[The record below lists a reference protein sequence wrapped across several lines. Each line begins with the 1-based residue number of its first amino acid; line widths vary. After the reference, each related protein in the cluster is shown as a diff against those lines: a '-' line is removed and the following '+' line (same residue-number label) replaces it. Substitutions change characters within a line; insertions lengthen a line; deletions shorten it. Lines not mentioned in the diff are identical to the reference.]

1 MEELIYWGIIFL
13 FYLFSAYRSRQKK
26 VETEEFQ
33 VVEPSPQ
40 TENRNSRTDFNNIFE
55 FLDEAME
62 KSALNLDDDLASN
75 INQQSNDD
83 LLIQH
88 QSKQLNQ
95 SVINEVPDL
104 NIVDKEDST
113 INIKDKH
120 LDHLQSRIN
129 TNNVVTHSEQKL
141 LTLQNK
147 LKNKPTKLA
156 IVMQAIFDPP
166 KSQGILMKLLI
177 MGPPGAGKGTQAK
190 ILAQKFNLVHLSTG
204 DILRKEIDRNSE
216 VGLKAQT
223 YMNAG
228 NLVPDEVLLEMMN
241 STLTELKDNGVIL
254 DGFPRTIPQADGLS
268 KIFQSLNQNIDAI
281 INIEVDKDVLIRR
294 LVERAKNS
302 GRADDT
308 EEVIKNRQNVYL
320 ELTAPLI
327 EFYHGNI
334 INIDGDGSID
344 KVTERILKR
353 IP

>member
-26 VETEEFQ
+26 VEAEEFH

-40 TENRNSRTDFNNIFE
+40 TENRNSRKDFNNIFE

-83 LLIQH
+83 LPTQH

-166 KSQGILMKLLI
+166 KSQGI
-177 MGPPGAGKGTQAK
+177 
-190 ILAQKFNLVHLSTG
+190 
-204 DILRKEIDRNSE
+204 
-216 VGLKAQT
+216 
-223 YMNAG
+223 
-228 NLVPDEVLLEMMN
+228 
-241 STLTELKDNGVIL
+241 
-254 DGFPRTIPQADGLS
+254 
-268 KIFQSLNQNIDAI
+268 
-281 INIEVDKDVLIRR
+281 
-294 LVERAKNS
+294 
-302 GRADDT
+302 
-308 EEVIKNRQNVYL
+308 
-320 ELTAPLI
+320 
-327 EFYHGNI
+327 
-334 INIDGDGSID
+334 
-344 KVTERILKR
+344 
-353 IP
+353 

>member
-26 VETEEFQ
+26 VEAEEFQ
-33 VVEPSPQ
+33 VAEPSPQ
-40 TENRNSRTDFNNIFE
+40 TENRNARTNFNNIFE

-83 LLIQH
+83 LLTQH

-104 NIVDKEDST
+104 NIVDKKDST
-113 INIKDKH
+113 IDIKDKH

-166 KSQGILMKLLI
+166 KSQGI
-177 MGPPGAGKGTQAK
+177 
-190 ILAQKFNLVHLSTG
+190 
-204 DILRKEIDRNSE
+204 
-216 VGLKAQT
+216 
-223 YMNAG
+223 
-228 NLVPDEVLLEMMN
+228 
-241 STLTELKDNGVIL
+241 
-254 DGFPRTIPQADGLS
+254 
-268 KIFQSLNQNIDAI
+268 
-281 INIEVDKDVLIRR
+281 
-294 LVERAKNS
+294 
-302 GRADDT
+302 
-308 EEVIKNRQNVYL
+308 
-320 ELTAPLI
+320 
-327 EFYHGNI
+327 
-334 INIDGDGSID
+334 
-344 KVTERILKR
+344 
-353 IP
+353 

>member
-26 VETEEFQ
+26 VEAEEFQ
-33 VVEPSPQ
+33 VVEPSSQ

-75 INQQSNDD
+75 INQQSNDN
-83 LLIQH
+83 LLTQH

-120 LDHLQSRIN
+120 LDYLQSRIN

-141 LTLQNK
+141 FTLQNK

-166 KSQGILMKLLI
+166 KSQGI
-177 MGPPGAGKGTQAK
+177 
-190 ILAQKFNLVHLSTG
+190 
-204 DILRKEIDRNSE
+204 
-216 VGLKAQT
+216 
-223 YMNAG
+223 
-228 NLVPDEVLLEMMN
+228 
-241 STLTELKDNGVIL
+241 
-254 DGFPRTIPQADGLS
+254 
-268 KIFQSLNQNIDAI
+268 
-281 INIEVDKDVLIRR
+281 
-294 LVERAKNS
+294 
-302 GRADDT
+302 
-308 EEVIKNRQNVYL
+308 
-320 ELTAPLI
+320 
-327 EFYHGNI
+327 
-334 INIDGDGSID
+334 
-344 KVTERILKR
+344 
-353 IP
+353 

>member
-26 VETEEFQ
+26 VEAEEFQ
-33 VVEPSPQ
+33 VAEPSPQ
-40 TENRNSRTDFNNIFE
+40 TENRNARTNFNNIFE

-83 LLIQH
+83 LLTQH
-88 QSKQLNQ
+88 QSKELNQ
-95 SVINEVPDL
+95 SIINEVPDL

-166 KSQGILMKLLI
+166 KSQGI
-177 MGPPGAGKGTQAK
+177 
-190 ILAQKFNLVHLSTG
+190 
-204 DILRKEIDRNSE
+204 
-216 VGLKAQT
+216 
-223 YMNAG
+223 
-228 NLVPDEVLLEMMN
+228 
-241 STLTELKDNGVIL
+241 
-254 DGFPRTIPQADGLS
+254 
-268 KIFQSLNQNIDAI
+268 
-281 INIEVDKDVLIRR
+281 
-294 LVERAKNS
+294 
-302 GRADDT
+302 
-308 EEVIKNRQNVYL
+308 
-320 ELTAPLI
+320 
-327 EFYHGNI
+327 
-334 INIDGDGSID
+334 
-344 KVTERILKR
+344 
-353 IP
+353 

>member
-26 VETEEFQ
+26 VEAEEFQ
-33 VVEPSPQ
+33 VIEPSSQ

-83 LLIQH
+83 LLTQH

-95 SVINEVPDL
+95 SVIKEVPDL

-120 LDHLQSRIN
+120 LDYLQSRIN

-166 KSQGILMKLLI
+166 KSQGI
-177 MGPPGAGKGTQAK
+177 
-190 ILAQKFNLVHLSTG
+190 
-204 DILRKEIDRNSE
+204 
-216 VGLKAQT
+216 
-223 YMNAG
+223 
-228 NLVPDEVLLEMMN
+228 
-241 STLTELKDNGVIL
+241 
-254 DGFPRTIPQADGLS
+254 
-268 KIFQSLNQNIDAI
+268 
-281 INIEVDKDVLIRR
+281 
-294 LVERAKNS
+294 
-302 GRADDT
+302 
-308 EEVIKNRQNVYL
+308 
-320 ELTAPLI
+320 
-327 EFYHGNI
+327 
-334 INIDGDGSID
+334 
-344 KVTERILKR
+344 
-353 IP
+353 

>member
-1 MEELIYWGIIFL
+1 LEELIYWGIIFL

-26 VETEEFQ
+26 VEAEEFQ
-33 VVEPSPQ
+33 VVEPSTQ

-83 LLIQH
+83 LLTQH

-166 KSQGILMKLLI
+166 KSQGI
-177 MGPPGAGKGTQAK
+177 
-190 ILAQKFNLVHLSTG
+190 
-204 DILRKEIDRNSE
+204 
-216 VGLKAQT
+216 
-223 YMNAG
+223 
-228 NLVPDEVLLEMMN
+228 
-241 STLTELKDNGVIL
+241 
-254 DGFPRTIPQADGLS
+254 
-268 KIFQSLNQNIDAI
+268 
-281 INIEVDKDVLIRR
+281 
-294 LVERAKNS
+294 
-302 GRADDT
+302 
-308 EEVIKNRQNVYL
+308 
-320 ELTAPLI
+320 
-327 EFYHGNI
+327 
-334 INIDGDGSID
+334 
-344 KVTERILKR
+344 
-353 IP
+353 

>member
-26 VETEEFQ
+26 VEAEEFQ
-33 VVEPSPQ
+33 VVEPPLQ

-62 KSALNLDDDLASN
+62 KSTSNLDDDLASN

-83 LLIQH
+83 LLTQH

-166 KSQGILMKLLI
+166 KSQGI
-177 MGPPGAGKGTQAK
+177 
-190 ILAQKFNLVHLSTG
+190 
-204 DILRKEIDRNSE
+204 
-216 VGLKAQT
+216 
-223 YMNAG
+223 
-228 NLVPDEVLLEMMN
+228 
-241 STLTELKDNGVIL
+241 
-254 DGFPRTIPQADGLS
+254 
-268 KIFQSLNQNIDAI
+268 
-281 INIEVDKDVLIRR
+281 
-294 LVERAKNS
+294 
-302 GRADDT
+302 
-308 EEVIKNRQNVYL
+308 
-320 ELTAPLI
+320 
-327 EFYHGNI
+327 
-334 INIDGDGSID
+334 
-344 KVTERILKR
+344 
-353 IP
+353 

>member
-26 VETEEFQ
+26 VEAEEFQ
-33 VVEPSPQ
+33 VVEPPLQ
-40 TENRNSRTDFNNIFE
+40 TENRNSKTDFNNIFE

-62 KSALNLDDDLASN
+62 KSASNLDDDLASN

-83 LLIQH
+83 LLTQH

-166 KSQGILMKLLI
+166 KSQGI
-177 MGPPGAGKGTQAK
+177 
-190 ILAQKFNLVHLSTG
+190 
-204 DILRKEIDRNSE
+204 
-216 VGLKAQT
+216 
-223 YMNAG
+223 
-228 NLVPDEVLLEMMN
+228 
-241 STLTELKDNGVIL
+241 
-254 DGFPRTIPQADGLS
+254 
-268 KIFQSLNQNIDAI
+268 
-281 INIEVDKDVLIRR
+281 
-294 LVERAKNS
+294 
-302 GRADDT
+302 
-308 EEVIKNRQNVYL
+308 
-320 ELTAPLI
+320 
-327 EFYHGNI
+327 
-334 INIDGDGSID
+334 
-344 KVTERILKR
+344 
-353 IP
+353 

>member
-26 VETEEFQ
+26 VGTEEFQ

-40 TENRNSRTDFNNIFE
+40 TEDRHSTNDFNNIFE

-83 LLIQH
+83 LLTQH

-129 TNNVVTHSEQKL
+129 TNNVVTHSEEKL

-166 KSQGILMKLLI
+166 KSQGI
-177 MGPPGAGKGTQAK
+177 
-190 ILAQKFNLVHLSTG
+190 
-204 DILRKEIDRNSE
+204 
-216 VGLKAQT
+216 
-223 YMNAG
+223 
-228 NLVPDEVLLEMMN
+228 
-241 STLTELKDNGVIL
+241 
-254 DGFPRTIPQADGLS
+254 
-268 KIFQSLNQNIDAI
+268 
-281 INIEVDKDVLIRR
+281 
-294 LVERAKNS
+294 
-302 GRADDT
+302 
-308 EEVIKNRQNVYL
+308 
-320 ELTAPLI
+320 
-327 EFYHGNI
+327 
-334 INIDGDGSID
+334 
-344 KVTERILKR
+344 
-353 IP
+353 

>member
-26 VETEEFQ
+26 VEAEEFQ
-33 VVEPSPQ
+33 VVEPSSQ

-83 LLIQH
+83 LLTQH

-166 KSQGILMKLLI
+166 KSQGI
-177 MGPPGAGKGTQAK
+177 
-190 ILAQKFNLVHLSTG
+190 
-204 DILRKEIDRNSE
+204 
-216 VGLKAQT
+216 
-223 YMNAG
+223 
-228 NLVPDEVLLEMMN
+228 
-241 STLTELKDNGVIL
+241 
-254 DGFPRTIPQADGLS
+254 
-268 KIFQSLNQNIDAI
+268 
-281 INIEVDKDVLIRR
+281 
-294 LVERAKNS
+294 
-302 GRADDT
+302 
-308 EEVIKNRQNVYL
+308 
-320 ELTAPLI
+320 
-327 EFYHGNI
+327 
-334 INIDGDGSID
+334 
-344 KVTERILKR
+344 
-353 IP
+353 

>member
-1 MEELIYWGIIFL
+1 M
-13 FYLFSAYRSRQKK
+13 S
-26 VETEEFQ
+26 EEFQ
-33 VVEPSPQ
+33 VVEPSSQ

-83 LLIQH
+83 LLTQH

-120 LDHLQSRIN
+120 LDYLQSRIN

-166 KSQGILMKLLI
+166 KSQGI
-177 MGPPGAGKGTQAK
+177 
-190 ILAQKFNLVHLSTG
+190 
-204 DILRKEIDRNSE
+204 
-216 VGLKAQT
+216 
-223 YMNAG
+223 
-228 NLVPDEVLLEMMN
+228 
-241 STLTELKDNGVIL
+241 
-254 DGFPRTIPQADGLS
+254 
-268 KIFQSLNQNIDAI
+268 
-281 INIEVDKDVLIRR
+281 
-294 LVERAKNS
+294 
-302 GRADDT
+302 
-308 EEVIKNRQNVYL
+308 
-320 ELTAPLI
+320 
-327 EFYHGNI
+327 
-334 INIDGDGSID
+334 
-344 KVTERILKR
+344 
-353 IP
+353 